1 VSSPRYRPIPP
12 HKHQIKDIV
21 GVAEIGEILRAGGG
35 GITGNTY
42 IDGLLHVYG
51 DNDENKFLVRNEDE
65 DNVFQIDT
73 VNEQVEITD
82 FALRFNESV
91 GGNYLD
97 LALQLFEDMDYPG
110 EYNPFIHVAQGF
122 WCQKDVFSQGF
133 LGSASRIYIEFG
145 GTYTPAVA
153 SDIGKLVYANGTDPE
168 DVVGALVGYWNSA
181 EDYENV
187 PSAASPSVPTW
198 WIIGYYEI
206 ASGSAMTIP
215 SGTGAGTTNAGW
227 QTQPGGGAIQIGHG
241 LSSTT
246 DPPKIVL
253 SSSELGFDKLYIHD
267 LNGVLAGIAV
277 KDVQIGDDV
286 KLYREA
292 ADTLAT
298 DDNLEVH
305 NQYLNLDKSTAPV
318 QFTLQVDNV
327 DKSRW
332 LFDGTDVYL
341 TAETGD
347 LNLSVGGSEK
357 VIVNGDLEVT
367 GDITGFSVSRSDISD
382 FWDTPFWNS
391 IPDKPSTY
399 PPSSHNH
406 AASDITSGVFNYAR
420 IPWTSIPAS
429 GIQIGS
435 GDIYWQTATQPDV
448 LETNVP
454 WIFDSSVQIGDG
466 LSVTGSLG
474 LTGNITLG
482 TTITFTDIN
491 LYRQTTPSVCLEL
504 DDDMIIDGALQV
516 GAGLSVTG
524 ALGVTGTIEGGRLKL
539 PYVGSDPGSPANGEI
554 WVRSNL

>member
-51 DNDENKFLVRNEDE
+51 DNDENKFLVRDE
-65 DNVFQIDT
+65 DNNDRFKVNT
-73 VNEQVEITD
+73 VDDIAELKDLT
-82 FALRFNESV
+82 LRLSESAE
-91 GGNYLD
+91 GNYFD
-97 LALQLFEDMDYPG
+97 VWLQLVEDMEYSG
-110 EYNPFIHVAQGF
+110 EYNPFFRIDQGF
-122 WCQKDVFSQGF
+122 WCNKDVFVQGF
-133 LGSASRIYIEFG
+133 LGTASRIYVTFG
-145 GTYTPAVA
+145 ATYTPCVS
-153 SDIGKLVYANGTDPE
+153 SDVGKSVYRGEN
-168 DVVGALVGYWNSA
+168 VVGVLSNYDNNTKKWWLVGY
-181 EDYENV
+181 Y
-187 PSAASPSVPTW
+187 P
-198 WIIGYYEI
+198 IL
-206 ASGSAMTIP
+206 SGQSLTIP
-215 SGTGAGTTNAGW
+215 EGTGAGTTNADW
-227 QTQPGGGAIQIGHG
+227 QTQTGGGAVQIGHG
-241 LSSTT
+241 LTSPT
-246 DPPKIVL
+246 DPSKIVL